1 MKIAIIGAAGAR
13 TPLIVE
19 AIRPRQ
25 QSLGLIEL
33 ALMDIDAEH
42 LELIGAL
49 TEPLERKDLT
59 FRVTRTTDLK
69 TALNSADYVITTFRV
84 GGMAARVV
92 DERVPL
98 SVGVLGQETT
108 GAGGF
113 AMGMRSIPVIMDI
126 VEAMRQVCPNAW
138 LINFA
143 NPAGMMAEAVLR
155 VAGWWR
161 AVGIC
166 DGPSSMHHTAATI
179 LQASLDEV
187 HLDYFGLNH
196 LGWVRRVKYQGK
208 DYLPD
213 FIATIQQA
221 GGIPHLPF
229 PTELIV
235 NLGMIPNEYLYF
247 YYFRQ
252 QAIQNILKKD
262 QTRGEQILYLNGKFF
277 NSLKQL
283 HKQGNQEGMMQ
294 AYLAYLEQRQ
304 QTYMQTETGGEN
316 PTSASFETAI
326 AEAASDEGYAGVALD
341 LIEALHGGRP
351 KALIL
356 NILSQGAIHGMADE
370 DVVEIPAWV
379 SQDAIQPQ
387 AVGTVPDH
395 CLGLMMQ
402 VKEYERLT
410 IAAALEGSY
419 GKARQALTLHPL
431 VGDYE
436 LAKVILDGYVEQHGN
451 LFPKLN

>member
-1 MKIAIIGAAGAR
+1 
-13 TPLIVE
+13 
-19 AIRPRQ
+19 
-25 QSLGLIEL
+25 
-33 ALMDIDAEH
+33 
-42 LELIGAL
+42 
-49 TEPLERKDLT
+49 
-59 FRVTRTTDLK
+59 
-69 TALNSADYVITTFRV
+69 
-84 GGMAARVV
+84 MAARVV

-113 AMGMRSIPVIMDI
+113 AMGMRSIPVLMDI
-126 VEAMRQVCPNAW
+126 VEVMRQVCPNAW

-166 DGPSSMHHTAATI
+166 DGPSSMHHTAATL

-213 FIATIQQA
+213 FIAMIQQAMISEYNSWA

-229 PTELIV
+229 PPELIV

-252 QAIQNILKKD
+252 QAVQNILIKD

-277 NSLKQL
+277 DSLKRL

-304 QTYMQTETGGEN
+304 QTYMQTETGGKN
-316 PTSASFETAI
+316 TTSDSFENAI

-419 GKARQALTLHPL
+419 DKARQALTLHPL

>member
-1 MKIAIIGAAGAR
+1 
-13 TPLIVE
+13 
-19 AIRPRQ
+19 
-25 QSLGLIEL
+25 
-33 ALMDIDAEH
+33 
-42 LELIGAL
+42 
-49 TEPLERKDLT
+49 
-59 FRVTRTTDLK
+59 
-69 TALNSADYVITTFRV
+69 
-84 GGMAARVV
+84 
-92 DERVPL
+92 
-98 SVGVLGQETT
+98 
-108 GAGGF
+108 
-113 AMGMRSIPVIMDI
+113 
-126 VEAMRQVCPNAW
+126 MRQVCPNAW

-187 HLDYFGLNH
+187 YLDYFGLNH

-221 GGIPHLPF
+221 GGMPHLPF
-229 PTELIV
+229 PPELIV

-262 QTRGEQILYLNGKFF
+262 QTRGEQILYLNGKFI

-304 QTYMQTETGGEN
+304 QTYMQTETGGKN
-316 PTSASFETAI
+316 TTSDSFETAV

-370 DVVEIPAWV
+370 DVVEIPAWA
-379 SQDAIQPQ
+379 SRDAIQPQ

-395 CLGLMMQ
+395 CLGLMKQ

-419 GKARQALTLHPL
+419 AKARQALTLHPL

-451 LFPKLN
+451 LFPKLH

>member
-19 AIRPRQ
+19 AIRARQ
-25 QSLGLIEL
+25 QSLRLKEL

-42 LELIGAL
+42 LELVGVL
-49 TEPLERKDLT
+49 TQPLETKGLI
-59 FRVTRTTDLK
+59 FRLTRTTDLK
-69 TALNSADYVITTFRV
+69 AALNSADYVITTFRV

-108 GAGGF
+108 GPGGF
-113 AMGMRSIPVIMDI
+113 AMGMRSIPVLMDI
-126 VEAMRQVCPNAW
+126 VEVMRQVCPNAW

-155 VAGWWR
+155 VGGWQR

-166 DGPSSMHHTAATI
+166 DGPSSMRHTAATL

-213 FIATIQQA
+213 FIAMIQKA
-221 GGIPHLPF
+221 GGMPHLPF
-229 PTELIV
+229 PPELIV
-235 NLGMIPNEYLYF
+235 NLGMIPNEYLFY

-252 QAIQNILKKD
+252 QAVQNILKKG
-262 QTRGEQILYLNGKFF
+262 QTRGELILYF
-277 NSLKQL
+277 NEKLFETLKRLQ
-283 HKQGNQEGMMQ
+283 QQSNQEGMMQ

-316 PTSASFETAI
+316 PSSASFEKAI

-341 LIEALHGGRP
+341 LIEALHGGKP

-356 NILSQGAIHGMADE
+356 NILNQGAIHGMADG
-370 DVVEIPAWV
+370 DVVEVPAWV

-387 AVGTVPDH
+387 AVGAVPDH

-410 IAAALEGSY
+410 IAATLQGSY
-419 GKARQALTLHPL
+419 VKARQALTLHPL

-436 LAKVILDGYVEQHGN
+436 LAKVILDGYIEQHGD